1 MIKKSITTVFFFC
14 ISLNLFCQK
23 SDSTALNDFKK
34 FLPYI
39 LKGIGTESS
48 KELDQETSGEFYKSW
63 KVANL
68 KSEEVSDLLAKIEEN
83 ATFSVAKDYTGE
95 WKMNFSSKLKDFET
109 IQEIYKSNGRLSN
122 VYIKVSDI
130 SILDA
135 NNDPIYIS
143 DSEKNIKYNEGNKL
157 NFKSG
162 QIHTTFPIK
171 GEYPNAKGNIKI
183 TLNEYSKI
191 QFKEFDKSQTDI
203 SFDLGQY
210 KNIRL
215 LRINKNRAYFVLP
228 AIIDDI
234 EITATNQDNEKFNS
248 SSKSKLPKK
257 IYDFGNKKDLT
268 DEEINEFIK
277 SLTFDDVFK
286 SEQMLIYE
294 TNGDIENLFIYLK
307 TNPKELASKVLNI
320 KI

>member
-1 MIKKSITTVFFFC
+1 MIKKTITSVFFFC
-14 ISLNLFCQK
+14 ISLNLYCQK

-39 LKGIGTESS
+39 LKGMSTESS
-48 KELDQETSGEFYKSW
+48 KELDQETSWEFYKPW
-63 KVANL
+63 KVAEL
-68 KSEEVSDLLAKIEEN
+68 KSEAVNDLLAKIEKN
-83 ATFSVAKDYTGE
+83 STFDVSKDYTGE
-95 WKMNFSSKLKDFET
+95 WKLNFSSKLKDFET
-109 IQEIYKSNGRLSN
+109 IQEIYESNGRLSN

-130 SILDA
+130 SILDG
-135 NNDPIYIS
+135 NDEPIYVS
-143 DSEKNIKYNEGNKL
+143 DSEKNIRYNEGNKL
-157 NFKSG
+157 KFNSG

-171 GEYPNAKGNIKI
+171 GEYRDAKGSIKV

-191 QFKEFDKSQTDI
+191 QFNEFDKAQTDI

-210 KNIRL
+210 KNIKL
-215 LRINKNRAYFVLP
+215 LRIDKNRAYFILP
-228 AIIDDI
+228 SIIDDV
-234 EITATNQDNEKFNS
+234 EIKATNQDNEEFSS

-257 IYDFGNKKDLT
+257 IYDFGNKKELT
-268 DEEINEFIK
+268 DEEIKEFIE

-294 TNGDIENLFIYLK
+294 TNGDIENLYIYLK
-307 TNPKELASKVLNI
+307 SDQKELGSKILNI

>member
-14 ISLNLFCQK
+14 ISLSLFCQK

-39 LKGIGTESS
+39 LKSVGEESS
-48 KELDQETSGEFYKSW
+48 KELDQETSGEFSEPW
-63 KVANL
+63 KVAKL
-68 KSEEVSDLLAKIEEN
+68 KSEEVSDLLTKIEQN
-83 ATFSVAKDYTGE
+83 ATFNVKKDYTGE
-95 WKMNFSSKLKDFET
+95 WKLNFSSKLKDFEI
-109 IQEIYKSNGRLSN
+109 IQEIYESNSRLSN
-122 VYIKVSDI
+122 VHIEVVDI
-130 SILDA
+130 SIIDS
-135 NNDPIYIS
+135 NDEDIYYS
-143 DSEKNIKYNEGNKL
+143 DPEKNIKYNEGNKL
-157 NFKSG
+157 NFNSG
-162 QIHTTFPIK
+162 QIHTSFPIK
-171 GEYPNAKGNIKI
+171 GEYQDAQGSITV
-183 TLNEYSKI
+183 TLNEYSKV

-215 LRINKNRAYFVLP
+215 LRIDKNRAYFVLP
-228 AIIDDI
+228 VIIDDI

-268 DEEINEFIK
+268 EEEINEFIK

-294 TNGDIENLFIYLK
+294 TNGDIENLYIYLK